1 MSDGKIHIPARRKK
15 ATAQSGSVA
24 VKVTQEAYNAVV
36 EIYNE
41 STLSMTQIISKIIM
55 ESLDRIVYDKEDE

>member
-15 ATAQSGSVA
+15 AVAQGGSVPI
-24 VKVTQEAYNAVV
+24 KVTQEAYNAIV

-41 STLSMTQIISKIIM
+41 STLSMTQIASKIIL
-55 ESLDRIVYDKEDE
+55 ESLDRIVYDKEEE